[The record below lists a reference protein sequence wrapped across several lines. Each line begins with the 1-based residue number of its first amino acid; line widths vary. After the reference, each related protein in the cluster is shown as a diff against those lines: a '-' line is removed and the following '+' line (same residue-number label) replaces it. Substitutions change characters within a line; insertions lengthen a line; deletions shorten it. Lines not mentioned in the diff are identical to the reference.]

1 MPDNQSNIGGTQLA
15 RAGISDLGCR
25 REHNEDAMGYVPAGT
40 PDATH
45 LLIVADGVG
54 GSAAGEVAS
63 QLAVDTVSR
72 VFFAQGEPV
81 DPGQVLSDAFQ
92 QANQAIFNEAATDPQ
107 KAGMATTCTT
117 AAIKGETVILA
128 HVGDCRAYMA
138 VGGQLIQLTADHSM
152 ANDYQREGRALP
164 PEKESLAN
172 VLTRWLGH
180 EGDAAVELSEL
191 MQFSPGSTLV
201 MCSDGLTK
209 VVNQDEI
216 LHAVSMHLPD
226 GACKRLVEL
235 ARERGGPDNI
245 TVQVARLN
253 RT

>member
-1 MPDNQSNIGGTQLA
+1 VSDYQSSAPGVVLA

-25 REHNEDAMGYVPAGT
+25 RKINEDCMGYIPAGT
-40 PDATH
+40 PDATN

-72 VFFAQGEPV
+72 VFFAQGEPANSA
-81 DPGQVLSDAFQ
+81 QALYDALQ
-92 QANQAIFNEAATDPQ
+92 QANDAIFREAATDPM
-107 KAGMATTCTT
+107 KAGMATTCTV
-117 AAIKGETVILA
+117 AAVKGETIILG

-138 VGGQLIQLTADHSM
+138 VGGELIQLTADHSM
-152 ANDYQREGRALP
+152 ANDYLREGKPLP

-180 EGDAAVELSEL
+180 EGDPAAELSEL
-191 MQFSPGSTLV
+191 MQFNLGSTLV

-209 VVNQDEI
+209 VVQQDEI
-216 LHAVSMHLPD
+216 LHAVSMYMPD
-226 GACKRLVEL
+226 GACKRLVDL